1 MRFDSLHIKTKKALS
16 FLAVI
21 FFFQVG
27 SAQDTLP
34 KTQDPDSINNI
45 SVQKY
50 FEKARLYSNR
60 DETDRALEE
69 LEKASKAAEANEDV
83 KALIDSYH
91 RHALLYLKLNKE
103 ETTYFFWD
111 RAKSLLKD
119 IEYPYGDAMQKYIE
133 AILLYHDGK
142 NFQAIFMLN
151 EAKQLNNDRNFFNN
165 ILLVEGNIYVNL
177 EKFDSA
183 AKNFNSLIINTDIY
197 ESEYLAA
204 RAYLGLAKL
213 NFKTK
218 DFEESA
224 SSAEN
229 ALKLSK
235 ENKFFK
241 EILEANEILT
251 TVYELLGR
259 YNLAL
264 ANNRNLLNIRDSLF
278 NIAKLKTEAKTAE
291 KIQFDFMNDEIKRQE
306 KRIEELNASKNQ
318 SDIAAILTAAL
329 LTIITL
335 LAVSLFRNN
344 QIKLKTNDLL
354 QTKNT
359 ELIAARDAAVN
370 AMEAKSNF
378 LSTVSHELRTPLYAV
393 TGLTHLLLEENPSKN
408 QKEHLKALKFSGD
421 YLLNFIN
428 DILQINKIDADK
440 LEPLHIEFN
449 LKKVLQEV
457 IDSLQQSANT
467 NSTEIRLEYDEEIP
481 SHLMSDPLKLSQIF
495 MNLVGNA
502 LKFTKNGEVKV
513 ITKLIKKIDEDVT
526 LYFEV
531 KDDGIG
537 ITKDQQESIF
547 DGFEQGSIQ
556 INREYGGTGLGL
568 TIVKSLLG
576 LFESKIQLES
586 ELGEGSSF
594 FFELK
599 VKSKDTVVD
608 DVPFEITKEEYEL
621 KGLHILIVEDNKINQ
636 VITKKMLTKKEVTS
650 DIANNGS
657 EAIEMAK
664 ENSYDAIL
672 MDIHMPGIGGEEATI
687 EIRKFDNTT
696 PIVALTAIS
705 LDDSLE
711 SFYAAGCNDVVT
723 KPFKPEVFYQKI
735 GENIFE
741 NRKVK
746 NAVS

>member
-1 MRFDSLHIKTKKALS
+1 MSFELPHIKPVSFWS
-16 FLAVI
+16 FLLFLTLFHV
-21 FFFQVG
+21 VRG
-27 SAQDTLP
+27 QDTIPQL
-34 KTQDPDSINNI
+34 KTD
-45 SVQKY
+45 VQIH
-50 FEKARLYSNR
+50 FDEARTYSNR
-60 DETDRALEE
+60 DQTDLALET
-69 LEKASKAAEANEDV
+69 LEKAAKKAEEGEDV
-83 KALIDSYH
+83 KSLIDCYH
-91 RHALLYLKLNKE
+91 KFAQIYLKLRKE
-103 ETTYFFWD
+103 ETTYFYWD
-111 RAKSLLKD
+111 RAKALLKD
-119 IEYPYGDAMQKYIE
+119 VEYPYGDAMQKYIE

-165 ILLVEGNIYVNL
+165 ILLVEGNIYLNL
-177 EKFDSA
+177 EKYDSA

-197 ESEYLAA
+197 ESEYLAT
-204 RAYLGLAKL
+204 RAHLGLAKL
-213 NFKTK
+213 HFETENF
-218 DFEESA
+218 EQSALNAES
-224 SSAEN
+224 
-229 ALKLSK
+229 ALKLAKVNKFSK
-235 ENKFFK
+235 E
-241 EILEANEILT
+241 IWEANEMLT
-251 TVYELLGR
+251 AVYELQGQFDLS
-259 YNLAL
+259 L
-264 ANNRNLLNIRDSLF
+264 ANNRNLLHIRDSLF
-278 NIAKLKTEAKTAE
+278 NIAKMKTETKTAE

-306 KRIEELNASKNQ
+306 QKIEELNESKNQ
-318 SDIAAILTAAL
+318 SDIAAILTAAML
-329 LTIITL
+329 VIITL
-335 LAVSLFRNN
+335 LAISLFRNN

-359 ELIAARDAAVN
+359 ELKSARDAAVT
-370 AMEAKSNF
+370 AMEAKTNF

-440 LEPLHIEFN
+440 LEPLHIEFS
-449 LKKVLQEV
+449 LRKVLQEV
-457 IDSLQQSANT
+457 IDSLQQSAQTNNT
-467 NSTEIRLEYDEEIP
+467 SIILEYDEGIP

-502 LKFTKNGEVKV
+502 LKFTKNGEVTV
-513 ITKLIKKIDEDVT
+513 IARLMKKIEEDVT

-531 KDDGIG
+531 KDTGIG
-537 ITKDQQESIF
+537 ISKEQQESIF

-576 LFESKIQLES
+576 LFDSKIQLES
-586 ELGEGSSF
+586 EIGEGSSF

-599 VKSKDTVVD
+599 VKSKDAVVD
-608 DVPFEITKEEYEL
+608 DVPFEITEKDYDFN
-621 KGLHILIVEDNKINQ
+621 GMHVLIVEDNKINQ
-636 VITKKMLTKKEVTS
+636 VITKKMLTKKEMTS
-650 DIANNGS
+650 DIANHGG
-657 EAIEMAK
+657 EAIELAK
-664 ENSYDAIL
+664 ENSYDIIL

-687 EIRKFDNTT
+687 EIRKFDKTT

-723 KPFKPEVFYQKI
+723 KPFKPEIFYQKI

-741 NRKVK
+741 NRKVR
-746 NAVS
+746 NPVT

>member
-1 MRFDSLHIKTKKALS
+1 MKFDFLHIKSKLLWC
-16 FLAVI
+16 FLALLVLA
-21 FFFQVG
+21 QVVV
-27 SAQDTLP
+27 AQD
-34 KTQDPDSINNI
+34 SIPLKRSNLQ
-45 SVQKY
+45 SY
-50 FEKARLYSNR
+50 FDEARKYSNR
-60 DETDRALEE
+60 DQTDLALET
-69 LEKASKAAEANEDV
+69 LEKAAKEAEADEDV

-91 RHALLYLKLNKE
+91 KFALVYLKLRKE
-103 ETTYFFWD
+103 ETTYFYWD
-111 RAKSLLKD
+111 RATVLLKD

-151 EAKQLNNDRNFFNN
+151 EAKQLSNDRNFFNN
-165 ILLVEGNIYVNL
+165 ILLTEANIYLNL
-177 EKFDSA
+177 EKVESA
-183 AKNFNSLIINTDIY
+183 TKNFNSLIINTDIY
-197 ESEYLAA
+197 EREYLATKA
-204 RAYLGLAKL
+204 HLGLAKL
-213 NFKTK
+213 NFTNKNY
-218 DFEESA
+218 EESA
-224 SSAEN
+224 LNAEN
-229 ALKLSK
+229 ALKLAQ
-235 ENKFFK
+235 ENDFFK
-241 EILEANEILT
+241 EIWEANEMLT
-251 TVYELLGR
+251 NVYELMGR
-259 YNLAL
+259 FNLSL
-264 ANNRNLLNIRDSLF
+264 ASNKNLLHIRDSLF
-278 NIAKLKTEAKTAE
+278 NIAKMKTETKTAE
-291 KIQFDFMNDEIKRQE
+291 KIQFTFMGDEIKRQE
-306 KRIEELNASKNQ
+306 QKIEELNESKNK
-318 SDIAAILTAAL
+318 SEVAAILTAAL

-359 ELIAARDAAVN
+359 ELKAARDAAVN
-370 AMEAKSNF
+370 AMEAKTNF

-440 LEPLHIEFN
+440 LEPLNIEFA

-457 IDSLQQSANT
+457 IDSLQQSANA
-467 NSTEIRLEYDEEIP
+467 NNTEIILDYDNEIP

-513 ITKLIKKIDEDVT
+513 IAKLMKKLDEDVT

-531 KDDGIG
+531 KDSGIG
-537 ITKDQQESIF
+537 ISKDQQESIF

-576 LFESKIQLES
+576 LFDSKIQLES
-586 ELGEGSSF
+586 ELGFGSSF

-599 VKSKDTVVD
+599 VKSKDAVVD
-608 DVPFEITKEEYEL
+608 DVPFEITQKDYNF

-636 VITKKMLTKKEVTS
+636 VITKKMLTKKEITS
-650 DIANNGS
+650 DIANNGA
-657 EAIEMAK
+657 EAIEMAR

-687 EIRKFDNTT
+687 EIRKFDVTT

-741 NRKVK
+741 NRKIK
-746 NAVS
+746 NPVT